1 MEYIYAALLLHS
13 AKKEITEENV
23 KKVLEAAGINVDEA
37 RVKSLVESLKGI
49 DIDKVLESATV
60 ISAPA
65 IQAQPS
71 QQEAK
76 KEEEEKKK
84 KEEESKKAEEQATAG
99 LAALF
104 GF

>member
-23 KKVLEAAGINVDEA
+23 RKVLEAAGVNVDEA

-60 ISAPA
+60 VSAPVA
-65 IQAQPS
+65 TVQTT
-71 QQEAK
+71 QQETK
-76 KEEEEKKK
+76 KEEDKK